1 MRAFLLSDSV
11 VAKMACTLGLT
22 LFLCTQIFSH
32 AADVSENPA
41 HKLTGLESAPT
52 WADLSL
58 AQKKALLPLE
68 NLWPTLEVNRKRKWL
83 AVAQNFVNMNEASQA
98 LAQERMREWAALSPL
113 QRTQARLNFAQT
125 KQLSGDEKLAKWE
138 AYQALSE
145 DEKQKLPSSRQT
157 PPKGAALTA
166 KPVSQDKLTSTPVK
180 KDGQGTSPRIDTGQL
195 NPFTLLPANLQASNR
210 PYAVQ

>member
-1 MRAFLLSDSV
+1 MRAFPYLNLV
-11 VAKMACTLGLT
+11 FAKISFTFGLT
-22 LFLCTQIFSH
+22 LSLCAPIYSH
-32 AADVSENPA
+32 AADVSEKPA
-41 HKLTGLESAPT
+41 HKLTAVESSPT

-68 NLWPTLEVNRKRKWL
+68 NLWPTLEINRKRKWL

-157 PPKGAALTA
+157 PPKGAAPTA

>member
-1 MRAFLLSDSV
+1 MFSSALCF
-11 VAKMACTLGLT
+11 T
-22 LFLCTQIFSH
+22 LFVCTPIFSH
-32 AADVSENPA
+32 AADVSEKPA
-41 HKLTGLESAPT
+41 HKLTALESSPT

-58 AQKKALLPLE
+58 AQRKALLPLE
-68 NLWPTLEVNRKRKWL
+68 NLWPTLEINRKRKWL

-125 KQLSGDEKLAKWE
+125 NQLSSDEKLAKWE
-138 AYQALSE
+138 AFQALSE

-157 PPKGAALTA
+157 PTKGAAPSA
-166 KPVSQDKLTSTPVK
+166 KPISLDKLTSTPVK

-195 NPFTLLPANLQASNR
+195 NPFTLLPANLQASSR